1 MLRSSRSLLFLAFI
15 VAAIAMSGS
24 LYFSEARLFQPC
36 KYCWYQRILMYPLVL
51 LFGIAAIRND
61 RSIVIY
67 TLPLSLIGMGY
78 GLFHYGLQKGLVPQ
92 ENGCA
97 ALCDYA
103 YINWAGFITIPFMS
117 SIAFTLITILSLAVF
132 FSKSTKKEAIELNIS
147 K

>member
-1 MLRSSRSLLFLAFI
+1 MLRSSRFLLFLAFI
-15 VAAIAMSGS
+15 VAAVATAGS

-36 KYCWYQRILMYPLVL
+36 KYCWYQRILMYPLVI
-51 LFGIAAIRND
+51 LFGIATIRND

-78 GLFHYGLQKGLVPQ
+78 AIFHYGLQKGLVPQ

-117 SIAFTLITILSLAVF
+117 AIAFTLITILSLLVI
-132 FSKSTKKEAIELNIS
+132 FSRS
-147 K
+147 KAKAKTASLENS

>member
-1 MLRSSRSLLFLAFI
+1 MLRSSRFLLFLAFI
-15 VAAIAMSGS
+15 VAAVAMAGS
-24 LYFSEARLFQPC
+24 LYFSEVRLFQPC

-61 RSIVIY
+61 RSVIFY
-67 TLPLSLIGMGY
+67 TLPLSLIGMGNAF
-78 GLFHYGLQKGLVPQ
+78 FHYGLQKGLVPQ

-117 SIAFTLITILSLAVF
+117 AIAFTLITILSLLVTF
-132 FSKSTKKEAIELNIS
+132 NRSKAKAKIASLENS
-147 K
+147 